1 PPTVAPM
8 PMSPDIS
15 PYLQAV
21 DAEMRS
27 AVQSANPPLA
37 DFYKMMLYHL
47 GWADERFQPAR
58 ADTGK
63 RLRPVF
69 CLLVCEAL
77 AGRYESALPAAAA
90 VEILHNFSL
99 VHDDIQDGDRTRRHR
114 PTLWALVGVP
124 QAINAGDALFA
135 LAQVELLRISGR
147 GLPADRV
154 LRCLGIFQRACVQL
168 VEGQY
173 LDMRGEEMTTAGL
186 DYYRQMIA
194 GKTAALLG
202 AATAIGAAVATA
214 DDEVIAHAHQ
224 FGLELGMAFQ
234 MTDDIL
240 GLWGDSAVT
249 GKPAG
254 ADLRKKKKSLPIVIA
269 QAQGGALAAAIQ
281 SLFNCAQISDGDVS
295 EVMRLM
301 DQAGTRAQA
310 RLEVEKHHRQ
320 AITNLL
326 QIPAS
331 ALASTRAVERMLSLA
346 ASLTQREF

>member
-1 PPTVAPM
+1 MHLPCPPTVAPM

-27 AVQSANPPLA
+27 AVQSANPLLA
-37 DFYKMMLYHL
+37 DFYQMMLYHL

-77 AGRYESALPAAAA
+77 AGRYEPALPAAAA

-114 PTLWALVGVP
+114 PTLWALVGIP

-135 LAQVELLRISGR
+135 LAQVELLRISER

-202 AATAIGAAVATA
+202 AATAI
-214 DDEVIAHAHQ
+214 
-224 FGLELGMAFQ
+224 
-234 MTDDIL
+234 
-240 GLWGDSAVT
+240 
-249 GKPAG
+249 
-254 ADLRKKKKSLPIVIA
+254 
-269 QAQGGALAAAIQ
+269 
-281 SLFNCAQISDGDVS
+281 
-295 EVMRLM
+295 
-301 DQAGTRAQA
+301 
-310 RLEVEKHHRQ
+310 
-320 AITNLL
+320 
-326 QIPAS
+326 
-331 ALASTRAVERMLSLA
+331 
-346 ASLTQREF
+346 